1 MRARW
6 RRVARATH
14 TLVPRSPCFANAVA
28 LYAPALKHSVGVP
41 PAMPQGE
48 ATGPLPGARQG
59 LNFQMSAMEP
69 GTASMLVVMYF
80 GSSAPSI
87 LSGSKPGARSLAQW
101 SRLGSR
107 VPLPSAA
114 LQPTETPWLNLGS
127 AKQLSAFYT

>member
-1 MRARW
+1 
-6 RRVARATH
+6 
-14 TLVPRSPCFANAVA
+14 
-28 LYAPALKHSVGVP
+28 
-41 PAMPQGE
+41 MPQGE

-114 LQPTETPWLNLGS
+114 LQPIETPWLNQKHDWPEEHSSVPLPQWQVYGLCG
-127 AKQLSAFYT
+127 ARRRRQPLSAQPHKAVKSERTR